1 MNVIAIDTLEVM
13 QELKA
18 AGFTEAQAESV
29 TRIVR
34 RAQDVDLSALS
45 SKNDLAGMKSDLQ
58 LSLAE
63 LELKLAKVQAELQRD
78 LTKIQAELQRDL
90 TKIQAE
96 LQRDLAEVKRDL
108 SYTKTELLKWIIG
121 SLGVQTIVILG
132 AVVALARAISH

>member
-1 MNVIAIDTLEVM
+1 MNRIAIDTHEVV

-34 RAQDVDLSALS
+34 RAQDVDISALA
-45 SKNDLAGMKSDLQ
+45 SKNDLATTKADLQ

-78 LTKIQAELQRDL
+78 LAKVQSELQRDL
-90 TKIQAE
+90 G
-96 LQRDLAEVKRDL
+96 DVKRDL
-108 SYTKTELLKWIIG
+108 ANTRSELQKWIIG
-121 SLGVQTIVILG
+121 STGLQTIVILG
-132 AVVALARAISH
+132 AVIALARAISH